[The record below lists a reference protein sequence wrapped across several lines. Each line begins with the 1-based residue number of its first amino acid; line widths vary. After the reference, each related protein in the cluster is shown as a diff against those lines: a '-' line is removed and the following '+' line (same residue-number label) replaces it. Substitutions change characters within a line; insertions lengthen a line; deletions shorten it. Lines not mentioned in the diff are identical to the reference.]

1 MLRMTSKRK
10 KVYDVIEKSNKP
22 INAEIIADILGDD
35 NINLSTIY
43 RAIEYF
49 INNDLLLTFYFNNKT
64 YYILNNEGKHYHY
77 FICTNCLYMEKIN
90 CNMNPI
96 INKLETENNFLITN
110 HEMNVFGLCN
120 SCNI

>member
-1 MLRMTSKRK
+1 MIRMTTKRK
-10 KVYDVIEKSNKP
+10 KVYSVFENSNKP
-22 INAEIIADILGDD
+22 INAENILDVLGDE

-49 INNDLLLTFYFNNKT
+49 INNDLLLSFHFNNKT
-64 YYILNNEGKHYHY
+64 YYILDNEGNHYHY
-77 FICTNCLYMEKIN
+77 FICTNCLFMKKIN

-96 INKLETENNFLITN
+96 IKKLEDENNFLITN
-110 HEMNVFGLCN
+110 HEMNVYGLCN